1 MLTEW
6 RHQKQ
11 HAQSTRHHII
21 YHWTFAVKRNHVCFD
36 KFDESPSF
44 IYIVSNLIPSQHFW
58 NKKACTMDCN
68 QKERCFHYNIID
80 DSKDKH
86 EHRFSVG
93 FMKIF
98 YKRHCTYHWN
108 RIHSKRAITTQN
120 KRINSVSQNIGDWV
134 WKIFNVFCSL
144 KMNSW
149 KVSKSSSWLPIFVIN
164 SRIMVANWHR
174 YRNRWWYNSKILDSW
189 VASGVRWHRNR

>member
-6 RHQKQ
+6 RYQKQ

-21 YHWTFAVKRNHVCFD
+21 YHWTFAVKQNLVCFD
-36 KFDESPSF
+36 KFDENPSF
-44 IYIVSNLIPSQHFW
+44 ICIVSNLIPSQHFW

-86 EHRFSVG
+86 EHRFWVG

-98 YKRHCTYHWN
+98 DKRHCATEIKYI
-108 RIHSKRAITTQN
+108 RKELLQLKT
-120 KRINSVSQNIGDWV
+120 SVSILCH
-134 WKIFNVFCSL
+134 KIFNVFCSL
-144 KMNSW
+144 IMNSW

-174 YRNRWWYNSKILDSW
+174 YRNRWWYNSEILDSW
-189 VASGVRWHRNR
+189 VASGVR